1 MDYAQSLIYRNK
13 RILRDKCKN
22 VYLFYLA
29 CYIILIFEINSDISR
44 YESLR
49 ELKAQHANTVVDV
62 AEACIVYTL
71 QSFCAG
77 VRLCTLFLILANN
90 TVAFLYRYI
99 KVFKQ

>member
-1 MDYAQSLIYRNK
+1 MDYAHSLIYRNK

-49 ELKAQHANTVVDV
+49 ELKAQHANTVADV
-62 AEACIVYTL
+62 AEACIVYTFF
-71 QSFCAG
+71 SAFHY
-77 VRLCTLFLILANN
+77 ILNN
-90 TVAFLYRYI
+90 THTYQPVDECLFALFI
-99 KVFKQ
+99 KSISL